1 MDNKIS
7 KKANIFF
14 LLGGARSGKS
24 TYAEELAKSFSDK
37 IAYIATAEII
47 DEEMKKRVLVH
58 RERRPDTWVTY
69 EFDNNLPSIE
79 DYKNI
84 LSQIVNS
91 SYKIV
96 LIDCITILLFR
107 LIHKYKLD
115 EIEIVSNNMEK
126 VIEDEVKT
134 FFENFLLVS
143 KEYALKNDF
152 KFIIVSNEVGL
163 GVVPSYPLGRIFR
176 DLMGTVNKEIAA
188 VADEVHF
195 FIAGI
200 KQRIK

>member
-1 MDNKIS
+1 MA
-7 KKANIFF
+7 ANIIF

-24 TYAEELAKSFSDK
+24 TYAEELAKSFSDRV
-37 IAYIATAEII
+37 AYIATAEII
-47 DEEMKKRVLVH
+47 DEEIKKRVLVH

-115 EIEIVSNNMEK
+115 EIETVSNNMEK

-143 KEYALKNDF
+143 KEYALKNDL